1 MTYMTSI
8 TYDCEEGYKRGVGG
22 DWTRTCLEN
31 KQWSGTPPVCLEI
44 KCSNPPEIINTLMDV
59 GGTRMNDYAYYECVD
74 GFRLEGGSTTKRC
87 NKDEEWEGED
97 PVCVGG

>member
-1 MTYMTSI
+1 MTNI

-31 KQWSGTPPVCLEI
+31 KQWSGTPPACLEI
-44 KCSNPPEIINTLMDV
+44 KCSNPPEISNTVMDV
-59 GGTRMNDYAYYECVD
+59 GGTRMNEYAFYECVD

-97 PVCVGG
+97 PLCVGG